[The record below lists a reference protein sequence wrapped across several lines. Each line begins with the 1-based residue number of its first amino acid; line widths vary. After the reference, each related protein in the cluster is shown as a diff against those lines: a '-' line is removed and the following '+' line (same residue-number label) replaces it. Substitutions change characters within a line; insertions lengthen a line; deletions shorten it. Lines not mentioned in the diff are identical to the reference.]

1 MAAQDQVPLGS
12 GFHEKSTAAEVIAG
26 IDLTGKNAVVTGGYS
41 GIGLETVRA
50 LASAGARVTVPAR
63 RLDAAETALA
73 DIAGEIEIAA
83 MDLADLA
90 SIEKFTREYD
100 ETGRGLDIL
109 INNAGIMACPYGRVG
124 PDWERQFGTNHLGHM
139 AMSLALAPAMQRT
152 EGARLVALSSIGH
165 ARSDII
171 WDDPNYVHRPYD
183 KWEAYGQA
191 KTANA
196 LFALGV
202 DRRGRDVGIRAYS
215 VHPGGIFTPL
225 QRHLAD
231 EEMVALGWK
240 AADGTIP
247 PEVQARFKTPEQGA
261 STTVWCATSPQLS
274 GRGGVYCENC
284 DIAALATDTSPRWEH
299 VRAWAC
305 DDERAERLWEM
316 SEKMLTGAWSGIG

>member
-1 MAAQDQVPLGS
+1 MAAEDQVPIGS
-12 GFHEKSTAAEVIAG
+12 GFHGKSTAAEVISG

-63 RLDAAETALA
+63 RIDAAEGALA
-73 DIAGEIEIAA
+73 DVAGEIEIAA
-83 MDLADLA
+83 MDLADLP

-109 INNAGIMACPYGRVG
+109 VNNAGVMACPLARVG
-124 PDWERQFGTNHLGHM
+124 PGWERQFGTNHLGHM

-171 WDDPNYVHRPYD
+171 WDDPNYTKRDYD

-191 KTANA
+191 KTADA

-225 QRHLAD
+225 QRHLSD

-240 AADGTIP
+240 DADGSIP
-247 PEVQARFKTPEQGA
+247 QIVQERFKTPEQGA
-261 STTVWCATSPQLS
+261 ATTVWCATSPQLN
-274 GRGGVYCENC
+274 GRGGVYCEDC
-284 DIAALATDTSPRWEH
+284 DIAQFATETSERWEH

-305 DDERAERLWEM
+305 DDERAERLWDM
-316 SEKMLTGAWSGIG
+316 SEKMLAEA

>member
-1 MAAQDQVPLGS
+1 MAAEDQTPIGS
-12 GFHEKSTAAEVIAG
+12 GFHNKFTAAEVIEG
-26 IDLTGKNAVVTGGYS
+26 IDLSGKNAVVTGGYS

-63 RLDAAETALA
+63 RLDTAEAALA
-73 DIAGEIEIAA
+73 DVAGDIEIAA

-90 SIEKFTREYD
+90 SVEKFTREYD

-109 INNAGIMACPYGRVG
+109 INNAGIMACPLARVG
-124 PDWERQFGTNHLGHM
+124 PGWESQFGVNHLGHM

-152 EGARLVALSSIGH
+152 QNARMVALSSTGH
-165 ARSDII
+165 IRSDVI
-171 WDDPNYVHRPYD
+171 WDDPNYNERPYD

-191 KTANA
+191 KTADA

-202 DRRGRDVGIRAYS
+202 DRRGRDIGVRAFS

-225 QRHLAD
+225 QRHLPE

-240 AADGTIP
+240 APDGSIP
-247 PEVQARFKTPEQGA
+247 PAVQAMFKTPEQGA
-261 STTVWCATSPQLS
+261 STTVWAATSPQLE

-284 DIAALATDTSPRWEH
+284 DIAQFATEDSQRWEH

-316 SEKMLTGAWSGIG
+316 SEKMLADA

>member
-1 MAAQDQVPLGS
+1 MAAEDQTPIGS
-12 GFHEKSTAAEVIAG
+12 GFHNKSTAAEVIEG
-26 IDLTGKNAVVTGGYS
+26 IDLSGKNAVVTGGYS

-63 RLDAAETALA
+63 RLDTAEAALA
-73 DIAGEIEIAA
+73 DVAGDIEIAA

-90 SIEKFTREYD
+90 SVEKFTREYD

-109 INNAGIMACPYGRVG
+109 INNAGIMACPLSRVG
-124 PDWERQFGTNHLGHM
+124 PGWESQFGINHLGHM

-152 EGARLVALSSIGH
+152 QNARMVALSSTGH
-165 ARSDII
+165 IRSDVI
-171 WDDPNYVHRPYD
+171 WDDPNYNERPYD

-191 KTANA
+191 KTADA

-202 DRRGRDVGIRAYS
+202 DRRGRDIGIRAFS

-225 QRHLAD
+225 QRHLPE

-240 AADGTIP
+240 APDGSIP
-247 PEVQARFKTPEQGA
+247 PQVQAMFKTPEQGA
-261 STTVWCATSPQLS
+261 STTVWAATSPQLE

-284 DIAALATDTSPRWEH
+284 DIAQFATEDSQRWEH

-305 DDERAERLWEM
+305 DDDRAERLWTM
-316 SEKMLTGAWSGIG
+316 SEKMLAEA

>member
-1 MAAQDQVPLGS
+1 MAAEDQAPIGS
-12 GFHEKSTAAEVIAG
+12 GFHAKSTAAEVIAG
-26 IDLTGKNAVVTGGYS
+26 IDLSGKNAVVTGGYS

-63 RLDAAETALA
+63 RLDTAEAALA
-73 DIAGEIEIAA
+73 GVAGDIEIAA

-109 INNAGIMACPYGRVG
+109 INNAGIMACPLARVG
-124 PDWERQFGTNHLGHM
+124 PGWESQFGVNHLGHM

-152 EGARLVALSSIGH
+152 EGARLVALSSTGH
-165 ARSDII
+165 IRSDII
-171 WDDPNYVHRPYD
+171 WDDPNYLERPYD

-191 KTANA
+191 KTADA

-202 DRRGRDVGIRAYS
+202 DRRGRDIGIRAFS

-225 QRHLAD
+225 QRHLPE

-240 AADGTIP
+240 APDGSIP
-247 PEVQARFKTPEQGA
+247 PMVQAMFKTPEQGA
-261 STTVWCATSPQLS
+261 STTVWAATSPQLN
-274 GRGGVYCENC
+274 GRGGVYCEDC
-284 DIAALATDTSPRWEH
+284 DIARLATEDSQRWEH
-299 VRAWAC
+299 VRPWAC
-305 DDERAERLWEM
+305 DDERAERLWAM
-316 SEKMLTGAWSGIG
+316 SEKMLTDA

>member
-1 MAAQDQVPLGS
+1 MAAQDQAPIGS
-12 GFHEKSTAAEVIAG
+12 GFHDKSTAAEVIEG
-26 IDLTGKNAVVTGGYS
+26 IDLSGKNAVVTGGYS

-63 RLDAAETALA
+63 RLDTAEAALA
-73 DIAGEIEIAA
+73 EIPGDIEIAA

-90 SIEKFTREYD
+90 SVEKFAREYD

-109 INNAGIMACPYGRVG
+109 INNAGIMACPLARVG
-124 PDWERQFGTNHLGHM
+124 PGWESQFGINHLGHM

-152 EGARLVALSSIGH
+152 ENARLVALSSIGH

-171 WDDPNYVHRPYD
+171 WDDPNYNERAYD

-191 KTANA
+191 KTADA

-202 DRRGRDVGIRAYS
+202 DRRGRDIGIRAFS

-225 QRHLAD
+225 QRHLPE

-240 AADGTIP
+240 APDGSIP
-247 PEVQARFKTPEQGA
+247 PMVQERFKAPEQGA
-261 STTVWCATSPQLS
+261 STTVWAATSPKLE
-274 GRGGVYCENC
+274 GRGGVYCEDC
-284 DIAALATDTSPRWEH
+284 DIAQLATDSSERWEH

-316 SEKMLTGAWSGIG
+316 SEKMLADA